1 VWKVI
6 RITVLLT
13 VLVIVAGRTWLDRI
27 ESQSWK
33 NPLWVGIYPLNAD
46 ASATAQT
53 YIDELTQS
61 DFKTLE
67 TFFEREAH
75 RYGVPLDEP
84 IHVEL
89 YPPGKQLP
97 PQLSP
102 ASGPLDVMWWSL
114 KMRWFAIRA
123 SNVPGRTPSRVRI
136 FVLYHD
142 PVALQTVPDS
152 HGLQKGLIGVV
163 HAFAA
168 KRMADTNNIV
178 IAHEL
183 LHTLG
188 ATDKYDLH
196 TGAPSFPAGF
206 ADPDH
211 EPRYPQQ
218 RAEVMAGR
226 RALSATDFE
235 MPTSLRDVVVGPVTA
250 GEIRWTHN

>member
-1 VWKVI
+1 VWKTI
-6 RITVLLT
+6 RITVLLL
-13 VLVIVAGRTWLDRI
+13 VLVIVAGRTWLDRV
-27 ESQSWK
+27 ESQSWH

-46 ASATAQT
+46 ASPTAQT
-53 YIDELTQS
+53 YIDSLAQT
-61 DFKTLE
+61 DFSAIE

-75 RYGVPLDEP
+75 RFGVPLDEP

-89 YPPGKQLP
+89 YPEGQQLP
-97 PQLSP
+97 PQL
-102 ASGPLDVMWWSL
+102 ASDAGTLGVMWWSL
-114 KMRWFAIRA
+114 KMRWFALHA
-123 SNVPGRTPSRVRI
+123 SKVPGRTPSRVRI

-142 PVALQTVPDS
+142 PISLQTVPDS

-168 KRMADTNNIV
+168 KSMAETNNIV

-188 ATDKYDLH
+188 ATDKYDLG
-196 TGAPSFPAGF
+196 TGAPLYPAGF
-206 ADPDH
+206 ADPEH

-235 MPTSLRDVVVGPVTA
+235 MPASLREVVVGPVTA
-250 GEIRWTHN
+250 GEIRWTH